1 MAKQKSWR
9 RWVAIPL
16 SIMILFALL
25 FAGAAQAG
33 SSSCASTAAAIADL
47 TGHDGPMLG
56 AGDDL
61 SKQTPFNAM
70 RSCCSFTCVASFI
83 VTGSADE
90 PPAARRHQSS
100 VLSDQWPET
109 LAGEGLKRPPRSI
122 LTDNGHA

>member
-1 MAKQKSWR
+1 M
-9 RWVAIPL
+9 PL
-16 SIMILFALL
+16 SIMLLFALL
-25 FAGAAQAG
+25 FAGTAQAG
-33 SSSCASTAAAIADL
+33 SSSCTSASTAAMADL

-61 SKQTPFNAM
+61 SKQTPFHAT

-90 PPAARRHQSS
+90 PPAARRHQSR

-122 LTDNGHA
+122 LTDNRHA